1 MTGAARSGS
10 GRPLQALWAGVAAAL
25 SRPINGAFERI
36 ANFGR
41 RPAPP
46 DAAPRRDESQARP
59 DPLPGGR
66 QATLARML
74 LSIVDHYDPYA
85 AHHAA
90 RVGDLSA
97 RIAERMGLDEVA
109 CETAAVSGTLLHLGV
124 PLAAEAPMAPDNG
137 GGRHPLRA
145 GLQSLL
151 GLMDALSFTGP
162 VTETLRQ
169 LCRCV
174 DGQGLPLG
182 PLRGDVP
189 ISARIVQVA
198 SGLAGT
204 VSRGNGGR
212 GLPLDEALAELD
224 RHGNVC
230 DLSVVA
236 ALRDYL
242 DNKGGRAA
250 WQAVAAR
257 RDGP

>member
-1 MTGAARSGS
+1 
-10 GRPLQALWAGVAAAL
+10 LWAGVAAAL
-25 SRPINGAFERI
+25 SRPFNGAFERI
-36 ANFGR
+36 AALGR

-46 DAAPRRDESQARP
+46 DGAAHRDRPETLP

-74 LSIVDHYDPYA
+74 ISVVDHYDPYA

-124 PLAAEAPMAPDNG
+124 PLASEGPIVPDNG

-151 GLMDALSFTGP
+151 GLLDALSFTGP

-169 LCRCV
+169 LRRCV

-182 PLRGDVP
+182 PLRSDVP

-198 SGLAGT
+198 SGLAGM

-212 GLPLDEALAELD
+212 GLPLNKALAELD
-224 RHGNVC
+224 RHGNLC
-230 DLSVVA
+230 DRRVMA

-250 WQAVAAR
+250 WQAIPAR
-257 RDGP
+257 RNGS